1 MPVKQTIKRKQLVK
15 KKGARVKATAA
26 TAPVKKKKQNVITR
40 KSVNAPAALRVRM
53 HRIVYDKYL
62 MRPNLSNTVK
72 NALLLGASTKQ
83 CLSMVAKWF
92 PKSRLNASN
101 VSQYRRLLRQEG
113 LDPIEKETTIRVII
127 GGKPSK

>member
-1 MPVKQTIKRKQLVK
+1 
-15 KKGARVKATAA
+15 
-26 TAPVKKKKQNVITR
+26 
-40 KSVNAPAALRVRM
+40 
-53 HRIVYDKYL
+53 
-62 MRPNLSNTVK
+62 
-72 NALLLGASTKQ
+72 
-83 CLSMVAKWF
+83 VAKWF